1 MIIFQDLG
9 LCWTRD
15 LDYGLRVAMKNG
27 SFYSIF
33 LALFLL
39 WGYWYPY
46 QWYMKYGLP
55 EIKFN
60 EAQAATEQEDSHLNL
75 PKTFW
80 GASLAKA
87 ESSMKKSSS
96 NPSGVVS
103 DIDLSGLI
111 LDEVKSCFGEGSV
124 MQVSKS
130 RGDMNHFIMS
140 LQKDLGPVQEDL
152 LLEKKATMTMK
163 DGKTRTL
170 VYEWISPEEG
180 SDLYWHE
187 TDDEGFPRPIA
198 LPENMEHDLVT
209 FEQLKNQGNI
219 VTKVAETRLVQL
231 DNDLQIGIEKTNDTV
246 ESMSIK
252 DEGHLIKC
260 RRDPVKNYVCDCLN

>member
-1 MIIFQDLG
+1 
-9 LCWTRD
+9 
-15 LDYGLRVAMKNG
+15 MKNG

-55 EIKFN
+55 EIRFN
-60 EAQAATEQEDSHLNL
+60 EARASTTQEETHFNL

-80 GASLAKA
+80 GSSLAKA
-87 ESSMKKSSS
+87 ESSLMEKASKQKSSS
-96 NPSGVVS
+96 NS
-103 DIDLSGLI
+103 DGFDFAGPI

-124 MQVSKS
+124 MQASRS
-130 RGDMNHFIMS
+130 RGDMNQFILS
-140 LQKDLGPVQEDL
+140 LQTDLGPIQEDI

-187 TDDEGFPRPIA
+187 TDEEGFPRPVA
-198 LPENMEHDLVT
+198 LPENMEHDLST
-209 FEQLKNQGNI
+209 FEQLKNQGSS
-219 VTKVAETRLVQL
+219 VAKVAETRLVQL
-231 DNDLQIGIEKTNDTV
+231 DNDLQIGIEKNNDMV
-246 ESMSIK
+246 ESFSIK
-252 DEGHLIKC
+252 DDGHLIKC
-260 RRDPVKNYVCDCLN
+260 RKDPAKNYICNCLN

>member
-1 MIIFQDLG
+1 
-9 LCWTRD
+9 
-15 LDYGLRVAMKNG
+15 MKNG

-46 QWYMKYGLP
+46 EWYMKYGLP
-55 EIKFN
+55 EIRFN
-60 EAQAATEQEDSHLNL
+60 EAQASTDQEETHFNL

-80 GASLAKA
+80 GSSLAKA
-87 ESSMKKSSS
+87 ESSPTKNKSKS
-96 NPSGVVS
+96 NSATS
-103 DIDLSGLI
+103 DFDFAGSI

-130 RGDMNHFIMS
+130 RGDMSQFIMS
-140 LQKDLGPVQEDL
+140 LQADLGPVQEDL

-187 TDDEGFPRPIA
+187 TDEEGFPRPVA
-198 LPENMEHDLVT
+198 LPENMEHDLST
-209 FEQLKNQGNI
+209 FEQLKNQGSA

-231 DNDLQIGIEKTNDTV
+231 DNDLQIGIEKANDMV
-246 ESMSIK
+246 ESLSIK
-252 DEGHLIKC
+252 DDGHLIKC
-260 RRDPVKNYVCDCLN
+260 RKDPVKNYVCDCLN